1 MQRKVKKPTNIA
13 RRRPKPQKTKAVI
26 PVIPVTVQHPRKMV
40 ATSATKSGTTRWPL
54 PTKLSGRRSKVG
66 RPRRHG
72 QGRATGRQARRLVL
86 SGRWGQT
93 VGRLKSGDLMIN
105 RKGKIVSRKASEAA
119 KKRSGAMMHRWGRA
133 VKLAREAL
141 GITGFVTVGG
151 STVAGKALYKMTKF
165 HYDGLVERAVG

>member
-1 MQRKVKKPTNIA
+1 
-13 RRRPKPQKTKAVI
+13 
-26 PVIPVTVQHPRKMV
+26 MV
-40 ATSATKSGTTRWPL
+40 L
-54 PTKLSGRRSKVG
+54 F
-66 RPRRHG
+66 
-72 QGRATGRQARRLVL
+72 
-86 SGRWGQT
+86 GRWGQT

-119 KKRSGAMMHRWGRA
+119 KKRSGTMMRRWGRA

-141 GITGFVTVGG
+141 GITGFVPVGG